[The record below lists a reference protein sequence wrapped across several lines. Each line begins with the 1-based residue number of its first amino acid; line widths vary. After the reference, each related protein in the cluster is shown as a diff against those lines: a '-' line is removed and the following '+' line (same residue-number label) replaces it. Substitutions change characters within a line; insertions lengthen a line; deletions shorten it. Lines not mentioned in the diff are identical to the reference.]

1 MTVAKG
7 KKRYLGCFKL
17 AVGVRGYFLTP
28 PPALDDGFKLHL
40 KLGTPLSS
48 LVWTD
53 RLMQVNDGCHH
64 LRQLQMIT
72 VKVMS
77 WNYHSEA
84 FYDNKRQKMIKS
96 VFGPQ
101 SCLWHRWWCRHL
113 WSCAFCR
120 SLEMSSIFAC
130 SFFFLCSGGRW
141 EKSSAAAGYTHT
153 HTHKPHK
160 TLNIHNNYSKHN
172 VNNNLINA
180 LHHQMSL
187 LLVSI

>member
-17 AVGVRGYFLTP
+17 AVGVRGCFLTP
-28 PPALDDGFKLHL
+28 PPAFDDGFKLNL
-40 KLGTPLSS
+40 KLETPPSS

-53 RLMQVNDGCHH
+53 RLMQVNEGCHH

-84 FYDNKRQKMIKS
+84 FCDNKRQNES
-96 VFGPQ
+96 VNRPQ
-101 SCLWHRWWCRHL
+101 SCLWHCWWCRHL

-141 EKSSAAAGYTHT
+141 EKSSAAAGYTHKRT
-153 HTHKPHK
+153 HTH
-160 TLNIHNNYSKHN
+160 TNNTKHE
-172 VNNNLINA
+172 
-180 LHHQMSL
+180 HTQ
-187 LLVSI
+187 